1 MAEIKKSL
9 LQNSSSIET
18 IQQSINSFGAS
29 IRKANTVSSSVIRQL
44 YAGNRE
50 KKRSIL
56 AKSQLIQKRKEAA
69 RRREREDVVEAG
81 KVGSIYKRAGTVIQ
95 NSTKGL
101 LGRIMDFAG
110 AILVGWMVNNLPRII
125 KGAQQLIER
134 VDTVVKTLS
143 GWFNNLTSFFGLF
156 GSDLDS
162 TLSRIKGVSP
172 EVEAKELDKAVD
184 KTRSGV
190 IRADQQFKQMI
201 EDLNNFDLLK
211 VLGLR
216 GAPESKDNRG
226 DRPPSRSDAG
236 LDSGGG
242 FSEPDSGTS
251 GGRVSDRQVYQ
262 YLRSKGV
269 SHIHALGITANVLGE
284 SDFEIAADEAGD
296 GSQGIGLFQYTFPSR
311 KQAFLQ
317 AVPDYKTNWKAQVE
331 FAIGE
336 GSAPQYLSTE
346 FSSPEQAAE
355 WWMNNWERPAEYA
368 KPGRRKKHNNWIA
381 NFKPPQADKKPA
393 TSSVSPVSSG
403 PVNIDAGKTISVDAR
418 VGDTIKTSN
427 YGMRWGRKHGGI
439 DLGCPIGTYISCRL
453 PCRVVE
459 ARYENGYGYYTD
471 IIIPSLNI
479 RLRFAHLSSQ
489 LIKSGE
495 VPAMTPFARS
505 GNSGAKTTGP
515 HIHMEATRNLG
526 GTAYGGELNPDPY
539 TDAMVFSKN
548 PPVGGSQPGLLKQVQ
563 GIFGLG
569 GPSLDP
575 VKTQT
580 NVAQNVTPEKNARTI
595 PVPIPDMGGEAPA
608 PSGGGGGGIKMIGTS
623 GNQLNTFV
631 TKTLLREL
639 EYT

>member
-216 GAPESKDNRG
+216 GAPESEDNRG